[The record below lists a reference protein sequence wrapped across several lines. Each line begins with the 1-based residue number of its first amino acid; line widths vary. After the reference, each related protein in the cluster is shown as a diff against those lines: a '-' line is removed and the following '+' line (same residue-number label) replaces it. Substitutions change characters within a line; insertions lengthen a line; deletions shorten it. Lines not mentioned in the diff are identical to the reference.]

1 MKQKRVEFLRHFN
14 DFRMLSFFTIDVV
27 AISLLVFLV
36 AYSTLAL
43 GGVPL
48 AIYVVGSFIITWII
62 VYLYIKAKKNSSKG
76 FLKHWMF
83 NKGILRLH
91 HDPSKWEELHYS
103 DTKNYPPSGNDKFF
117 AD

>member
-27 AISLLVFLV
+27 AISIFVFLV
-36 AYSTLAL
+36 IYSVLAL
-43 GGVPL
+43 GGAHL
-48 AIYVVGSFIITWII
+48 SIYVIGSFLATWLIG
-62 VYLYIKAKKNSSKG
+62 YLYIKAKKSSSKG

-103 DTKNYPPSGNDKFF
+103 DTKKYLPSGNDKFF
-117 AD
+117 VD